1 MSNSFNGTE
10 SLGDFSTNYS
20 SNLTA
25 VTSNISNLS
34 SQIINSGTA
43 YLTYNGNDSSPTST
57 ADINCFTNFINNTTS
72 GSNSLVITLPNGLA
86 EGQML
91 YLAPVNVNTKYTITG
106 SNFYVNVSSYY
117 TDSISSLMFVWSSSL
132 QKWCPICQY

>member
-1 MSNSFNGTE
+1 MSNAFNGTE

-25 VTSNISNLS
+25 ITSNISNLS

-43 YLTYNGNDSSPTST
+43 YLTYNGIDSSPTAT
-57 ADINCFTNFINNTTS
+57 VDINCLTNFINNTTS
-72 GSNSLVITLPNGLA
+72 GSNSLVITLPNGII

-91 YLAPVNVNTKYTITG
+91 YLAPVNLYTKYSIIGT
-106 SNFYVNVSSYY
+106 NFYVNEPIYY
-117 TDSISSLMFVWSSSL
+117 TDSTSSLMFVWSSSL
-132 QKWCPICQY
+132 QRWCPICQY